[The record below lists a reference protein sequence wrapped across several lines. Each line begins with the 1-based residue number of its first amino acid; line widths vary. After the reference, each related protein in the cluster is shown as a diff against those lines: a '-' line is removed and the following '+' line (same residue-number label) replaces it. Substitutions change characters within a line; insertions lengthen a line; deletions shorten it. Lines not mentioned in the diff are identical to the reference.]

1 MRVLFQTDELLVLL
15 STLAVSYGITR
26 AISRHGGFR
35 LGVRTFIETGAAGD
49 VMLLFL
55 LIIPEIM
62 LGLYYVGLMVV
73 PAFREDVT
81 LRAIVVRPSI
91 FTSNVILAVYFL
103 NGRLVRWIQTVA
115 RRSVEQWNKFGIFR
129 I

>member
-1 MRVLFQTDELLVLL
+1 MRMLFQMDELLVLL
-15 STLAVSYGITR
+15 STLAVVYGIAR

-35 LGVRTFIETGAAGD
+35 RCVRTFIETGAAGD

-55 LIIPEIM
+55 LIIPEVM
-62 LGLYYVGLMVV
+62 LAVYYISLVLV
-73 PAFREDVT
+73 PAFQSDVE

-103 NGRLVRWIQTVA
+103 NGSLVRGIRNAA
-115 RRSVEQWNKFGIFR
+115 RWGVEQWNKFGTFR